1 MQALKCFSV
10 FSYENTQ
17 VSMTLMNGKSS
28 PLVSSPMGGGCCIYQ
43 KPILVGIRFFCCFFS
58 CLFLWTVEIADFKSW
73 THIETIA

>member
-17 VSMTLMNGKSS
+17 VSMTLMNGKFS

-43 KPILVGIRFFCCFFS
+43 KPILAWIHFLFFFPVYFYG
-58 CLFLWTVEIADFKSW
+58 LLK
-73 THIETIA
+73 